1 MILFS
6 LKFNGFGDQ
15 VLHLFTSWSALIA
28 CVLRHQDGQHEE
40 HWKSTKIKAR
50 GSHLTFGP
58 HEWSTDVADLL
69 IPQFILSVTVYFDV
83 RCVLHENN
91 SLHLSPAGAS
101 FIGFQT
107 RSTAYFDIQA
117 GEAEVGRVGDVEA
130 SAVGILSLVLQEH
143 VHHHPPP
150 ASLDDPPRSLS
161 PAFTQMAAE
170 HAMSVSRL
178 RTELSGRQNKHCQNK
193 HTRACGCDRSVDL
206 LWSQQVGG
214 ALQSQVRHAALVLVA
229 AVPEGQLAK

>member
-1 MILFS
+1 MILSS

-15 VLHLFTSWSALIA
+15 VLHLFTSWSALIT
-28 CVLRHQDGQHEE
+28 CVLWHQNGQE
-40 HWKSTKIKAR
+40 HWKSTKIKAL

-58 HEWSTDVADLL
+58 HKWGTDVADLL
-69 IPQFILSVTVYFDV
+69 IPQLILSVTVYFDV
-83 RCVLHENN
+83 RRVLHENN
-91 SLHLSPAGAS
+91 SLYLSPSGAS

-107 RSTAYFDIQA
+107 RSTAYFNIQA

-130 SAVGILSLVLQEH
+130 SAVGILALVLQAR

-170 HAMSVSRL
+170 HAMSVARL
-178 RTELSGRQNKHCQNK
+178 RTELSGRQNKHHQNK
-193 HTRACGCDRSVDL
+193 HEHTHARVFVTKAWTYFGVSRSVEL
-206 LWSQQVGG
+206 CRARSGMQRSSSSQPFQKG
-214 ALQSQVRHAALVLVA
+214 S
-229 AVPEGQLAK
+229 